1 MHNYIITCRAS
12 NGDLK
17 ERHVEAKNHLVAAEM
32 VTAEGFTVLSI
43 DRDDEALKSRSRKR
57 LKGLFAS
64 IVICIVLAVVCV
76 MVVWAR
82 YGRHM

>member
-1 MHNYIITCRAS
+1 MHNYIITCRTS

-17 ERHVEAKNHLVAAEM
+17 ERHVAAKNHLAAAELIA
-32 VTAEGFTVLSI
+32 AEGFTVLSI
-43 DRDDEALKSRSRKR
+43 DRDDEAPKARSRKR

-64 IVICIVLAVVCV
+64 IAIGVFIAVACV
-76 MVVWAR
+76 AVAYLR